1 MTLTGRFGVEMK
13 HTPRSKTNGLG
24 ASKSTKSHVGPS
36 EIPKVRV
43 DYKSVPPLMLER
55 KLRYKKRRSLPQL
68 QEAEILKNIGNIKDR
83 I

>member
-1 MTLTGRFGVEMK
+1 MK
-13 HTPRSKTNGLG
+13 HTPRSKVTGLG
-24 ASKSTKSHVGPS
+24 ASKNTKPNVGPKSDVGPS

-55 KLRYKKRRSLPQL
+55 KLRYKKRKSLPQL
-68 QEAEILKNIGNIKDR
+68 QEAEILKRIRNIKDR

>member
-1 MTLTGRFGVEMK
+1 MK
-13 HTPRSKTNGLG
+13 HTPRSKANGLE
-24 ASKSTKSHVGPS
+24 ASKNTKSNVGPKSDVGPS

-68 QEAEILKNIGNIKDR
+68 QEAEILKNISNIKEG

>member
-1 MTLTGRFGVEMK
+1 MSYTR
-13 HTPRSKTNGLG
+13 RSKVNGLG
-24 ASKSTKSHVGPS
+24 TSKSTKSNAGPKSDVGPS

-68 QEAEILKNIGNIKDR
+68 QEAEILKNIRNIKDR

>member
-1 MTLTGRFGVEMK
+1 MNR
-13 HTPRSKTNGLG
+13 TPRSKVNGLG
-24 ASKSTKSHVGPS
+24 ASKSTKSNVGPKSDVGPS

-55 KLRYKKRRSLPQL
+55 KLRYKKRKSLPQL
-68 QEAEILKNIGNIKDR
+68 QEAEILKNIRNIKDG

>member
-1 MTLTGRFGVEMK
+1 MK
-13 HTPRSKTNGLG
+13 HTPRSKANGLG
-24 ASKSTKSHVGPS
+24 ASKSAKPNVGPKSDVGPS

-68 QEAEILKNIGNIKDR
+68 QEADILKNIRNTKDR
-83 I
+83 L

>member
-1 MTLTGRFGVEMK
+1 MN

-24 ASKSTKSHVGPS
+24 ASKNTKSNVGPKSDVGPS
-36 EIPKVRV
+36 EIPRVRV
-43 DYKSVPPLMLER
+43 DYNSVPPLMLEK

-68 QEAEILKNIGNIKDR
+68 QEAEILKNIRNIKEG

>member
-1 MTLTGRFGVEMK
+1 MK
-13 HTPRSKTNGLG
+13 YPQRSKTNGLG
-24 ASKSTKSHVGPS
+24 ANKNTKSNVGPKSDVGPS

-68 QEAEILKNIGNIKDR
+68 QEAEILKNIRNIKEGV
-83 I
+83 

>member
-1 MTLTGRFGVEMK
+1 MSYTR
-13 HTPRSKTNGLG
+13 RSKTNGLG
-24 ASKSTKSHVGPS
+24 ASKNTKSNVGPKSDVGPS

-68 QEAEILKNIGNIKDR
+68 QEAEILKNIRNIKEG

>member
-1 MTLTGRFGVEMK
+1 MS
-13 HTPRSKTNGLG
+13 HTHRPKVNGLG
-24 ASKSTKSHVGPS
+24 ASKSTKSNVGPKSDVGPS

-68 QEAEILKNIGNIKDR
+68 QEAEILKNIRNIKDR